1 MYWILKMNE
10 KSMDNNNLRP
20 CGTVKKLKAAILEK
34 YIL

>member
-10 KSMDNNNLRP
+10 KSMDNNLRP